1 MIKREHLK
9 QAVEAIAARD
19 EEAGYTLGEMLAAG
33 RIDITGV
40 ACAAPDLPCFSIDGH
55 CVAVPKILFFNEGAA
70 ALEVYLVRAYAQMV
84 AIRQVNDSQ
93 DRPDFRRAA
102 GHIRLEALRRTV
114 AHEIRAVIQ
123 ASPGTD
129 GPPVAVDV
137 DALLSQHLPAALP
150 PAAPAAD
157 LSGLQYTGRVDPER
171 PALFVPFPF
180 CLEALTQVAEL
191 NLEFFNL
198 RFVLRCHLQGNLA
211 RLFALIVHGRIAGLA
226 YVEPVS
232 RPFYR
237 ALEIKYIATR
247 PTTAESPA
255 GQPAYRGAGTALV
268 SGIWMLWKEH
278 LPKVREIVL
287 DAEVAAS
294 GFYRRIGFA
303 PRRIQQFALRRP
315 DGPLLTAIAIMAD
328 HCRQIH
334 PRVESEIADLLRRT
348 HRRMRRARDEAR
360 HREDTA
366 FLRACLLAR
375 HQPIL
380 ARTAAAGLLKA
391 ESQIPEAAALLAE
404 ATRSGRL
411 RIREAADQPAL
422 LVVHDRRFQ
431 DHLKGIFHL
440 ESPLRLA
447 AVERILA
454 HPSLADRWRPVPGR
468 QATLEE
474 LAWVHTAEHIRRIAE
489 TAGQPLTSLDLDTQ
503 TTAQSFEV
511 ACLAAGSV
519 FELIDAVWHAD
530 GASGFAFVRP
540 PGHHAEPDRAM
551 GFCLF
556 NNVALG
562 ACYLQRIYG
571 ARKVMIVDID
581 AHHGNG
587 TQAAFYDCNQV
598 LFVSLHE
605 FPAYPGTGRLAETG
619 AGPGLGHTVNIPLG
633 RGCGDR
639 EVAQSLHWIVRPL
652 ALAYKPDMILVSC
665 GFDLYHRDRL
675 SGLQVT
681 AEGYG
686 LFARLL
692 QQTAAEVCQGR
703 IVFVLEGGYHVESVE
718 SCGLRFIQA
727 LCSQGEA
734 GRRLSD
740 LTGGSPNGILR
751 KVIAL
756 HQTWWP
762 SLVSL

>member
-19 EEAGYTLGEMLAAG
+19 EEAGYTLAEMLADG
-33 RIDITGV
+33 RIDIAG
-40 ACAAPDLPCFSIDGH
+40 AAGPAPDLPAFNIDSRR
-55 CVAVPKILFFNEGAA
+55 VAVPKILFFNEGAA
-70 ALEVYLVRAYAQMV
+70 ALEVYLIRAYAQM
-84 AIRQVNDSQ
+84 AATRQINDNQ

-102 GHIRLEALRRTV
+102 SHIHLEALRRTV
-114 AHEIRAVIQ
+114 AHEIRAVLQ
-123 ASPGTD
+123 AAPTTGE
-129 GPPVAVDV
+129 PPAAL

-150 PAAPAAD
+150 PAAPPG
-157 LSGLQYTGRVDPER
+157 SPPGLQYTGRVDPDR
-171 PALFVPFPF
+171 PALFVPFPL

-198 RFVLRCHLQGNLA
+198 RFVLRCYLRGTLT

-226 YVEPVS
+226 YVELLS
-232 RPFYR
+232 QPFYR
-237 ALEIKYIATR
+237 GLEIKYIATR
-247 PTTAESPA
+247 PTTGETPA
-255 GQPAYRGAGTALV
+255 SQPAYRGAGTALV
-268 SGIWMLWKEH
+268 AGIWMLWKEH

-287 DAEVAAS
+287 DAEIAAS
-294 GFYRRIGFA
+294 GFYRRIGFN

-315 DGPLLTAIAIMAD
+315 DGPLLSAIAIMAD

-334 PRVESEIADLLRRT
+334 PRVENEITDLLRRAQ
-348 HRRMRRARDEAR
+348 RRLRRFKNEAQR
-360 HREDTA
+360 QSAAA

-391 ESQIPEAAALLAE
+391 ESQIPEAPDLLAE

-411 RIREAADQPAL
+411 RIREAADRPAL

-431 DHLKGIFHL
+431 DHLQGIFHL

-454 HPSLADRWRPVPGR
+454 HPSLADRWHPVSGRP
-468 QATLEE
+468 ASMEE

-489 TAGQPLTSLDLDTQ
+489 TAGQPLTNLDLDTQ
-503 TTAQSFEV
+503 TTAKSFEV

-571 ARKVMIVDID
+571 VRRVMIVDID

-587 TQAAFYDCNQV
+587 TQTAFYDSDEV

-619 AGPGLGHTVNIPLG
+619 SGPGIGHTVNIPLD
-633 RGCGDR
+633 RGSGDR
-639 EVAQSLHWIVRPL
+639 EVAQILHWVVRPL

-686 LFARLL
+686 LFGRLL

-727 LCSQGEA
+727 LCGQGDDA
-734 GRRLSD
+734 GRRLTD
-740 LTGGSPNGILR
+740 LTAGSPNAILR
-751 KVIAL
+751 KVITL